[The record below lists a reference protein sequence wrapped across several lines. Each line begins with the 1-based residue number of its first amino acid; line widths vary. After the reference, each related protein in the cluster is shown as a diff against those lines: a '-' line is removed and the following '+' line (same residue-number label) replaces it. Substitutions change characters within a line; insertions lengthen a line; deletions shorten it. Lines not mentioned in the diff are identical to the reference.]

1 MEPKQ
6 KTPII
11 QLMGKENKK
20 QAKKTHR
27 AILEAFRDNSN
38 GKAKP
43 NPPIESPD

>member
-6 KTPII
+6 KTPNII

-20 QAKKTHR
+20 QTRKTHK
-27 AILEAFRDNSN
+27 AIVAAFTKE
-38 GKAKP
+38 KASRP